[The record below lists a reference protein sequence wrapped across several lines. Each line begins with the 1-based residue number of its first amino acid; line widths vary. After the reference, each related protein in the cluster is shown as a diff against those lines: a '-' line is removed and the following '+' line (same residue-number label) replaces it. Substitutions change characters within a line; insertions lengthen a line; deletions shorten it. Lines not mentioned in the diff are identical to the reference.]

1 MKTVAFVC
9 ICPCIFYTA
18 PNFSLVVGYMARA
31 TYKSKIRKSIS
42 YLIDYVKF
50 MVYVISFLS
59 PV

>member
-1 MKTVAFVC
+1 
-9 ICPCIFYTA
+9 
-18 PNFSLVVGYMARA
+18 MARA

-59 PV
+59 PVWDLRFGLTFAYLDVNNVCKALG